1 MLSNFLPTF
10 DGSQIIAA
18 HTAGNY
24 DAVYEMLVEPLHEEL
39 YRRQDFT
46 FIDEL
51 SEGQQLLLAYD
62 YLRTQVGQGGFIQ
75 FIQNGY
81 VGLLPNI
88 IEQLIMVSANEM
100 ALVLDDVLK
109 VYVLNRDLLNRPTTV
124 EEFAKLYD
132 EFKEFEIIDERWY
145 TLNLPAEK
153 LMLDYAATHLNE
165 FITDSGK

>member
-1 MLSNFLPTF
+1 MPSNFLPTF
-10 DGSQIIAA
+10 KRSQIIAA
-18 HTAGNY
+18 HAAGNY

-39 YRRQDFT
+39 YKRQDFA

-51 SEGQQLLLAYD
+51 SEGQQLLIAYD

-81 VGLLPNI
+81 VSLLPNI
-88 IEQLIMVSANEM
+88 IEQLMMVGANEM

-109 VYVLNRDLLNRPTTV
+109 VYVLNRELLNRQTTV

-145 TLNLPAEK
+145 KLNLPAEK
-153 LMLDYAATHLNE
+153 LMLDYAASHLYD
-165 FITDSGK
+165 FIKEE

>member
-1 MLSNFLPTF
+1 MVSNFLPTL
-10 DGSQIIAA
+10 DKPAILSA
-18 HTAGNY
+18 HSEGNY
-24 DAVYEMLVEPLHEEL
+24 DAVYELLVEPLHEEL
-39 YRRQDFT
+39 YKRQDFN

-88 IEQLIMVSANEM
+88 IEQLLMVKADEM
-100 ALVLDDVLK
+100 ANVLDDVLK
-109 VYVLNRDLLNRPTTV
+109 VYVLNRELLNRPTTV

-132 EFKEFEIIDERWY
+132 EFKEFEIIDERWH
-145 TLNLPAEK
+145 TLNLPTEK
-153 LMLDYAATHLNE
+153 LMLDYAASHLGE
-165 FITDSGK
+165 FCA